1 MKRQNSQTFPDF
13 PCHVDEKRVGDL
25 ICMPRSH
32 LLYINKGKNIA
43 ILKDNR
49 NLPLRLGYPRSSI
62 SQHTLYIID
71 ASEGGK
77 ATRVKIIA
85 WTRGD

>member
-1 MKRQNSQTFPDF
+1 M
-13 PCHVDEKRVGDL
+13 DEKRVGDL
-25 ICMPRSH
+25 ICMLRSH

-62 SQHTLYIID
+62 SQHALYIID

-77 ATRVKIIA
+77 ATRAKIIYLDTMRLMITHTLGS
-85 WTRGD
+85 TRV